1 MDFQTKVHIGEQG
14 QPILHTDSVMFTGSC
29 FAANMGEKFI
39 RYRFNALV
47 NPFGVVY
54 NPLSVANALKLLV
67 ENSPIPDDAF
77 VEHDGLWHS
86 LYHHGSFS
94 DASLEACRAN
104 IEKERSVAT
113 QFIQSCNYLFITFG
127 TAWVYEY
134 VATGLL
140 VSNCHKLPA
149 GRFNRFRLNVDEI
162 VTRYKKLIAELL
174 LLNPALKIVFT
185 VSPIRHWKDG
195 AHGNQLSKSVL
206 LLAVDELCTLYSC
219 VSYFPSY
226 EIVMDELRDYRF
238 YSPDMLHLTDQT
250 IEYIWKRFSEVSF
263 ERATIGVLKK
273 IEEVLLAVEHRPF
286 NAGQTAYQQFIRNTL
301 KKINELEL
309 LYPYLD
315 FYDEKK
321 ILNERIIS

>member
-1 MDFQTKVHIGEQG
+1 MDFQTKVHIGEQAK
-14 QPILHTDSVMFTGSC
+14 PVLHTDSVMFMGSC
-29 FAANMGEKFI
+29 FATNIGEKFL
-39 RYRFNALV
+39 RYRFNASV

-54 NPLSVANALKLLV
+54 NPVSVANALTLLL
-67 ENSPIPDDAF
+67 ENTPVPDNAF
-77 VEHDGLWHS
+77 VEHEGLWHS

-94 DASLEACRAN
+94 DVSLEACRAK
-104 IEKERSVAT
+104 IEKERTVAT
-113 QFIQSCNYLFITFG
+113 PFLQSCNHLFITFG

-134 VATGLL
+134 AATGLL

-149 GRFNRFRLNVDEI
+149 AKFNRFRLNVDEI
-162 VTRYKKLIAELL
+162 VAKYKKLITDLL
-174 LLNPALKIVFT
+174 LLNPGLDIVFT

-206 LLAVDELCTLYSC
+206 LLAVDELCSLFTN

-250 IEYIWKRFSEVSF
+250 ITCIWQRFSQVVF
-263 ERATIGVLKK
+263 APQVLGIFKK
-273 IEEVLLAVEHRPF
+273 TDEILMAVEHRPF
-286 NAGQTAYQQFIRNTL
+286 NMAQAGYQQFLQNTL
-301 KKINELEL
+301 KKIAALEAE
-309 LYPYLD
+309 YPYLD

-321 ILNERIIS
+321 LLNERIQS